1 MRYDY
6 EVSPLTPHTGSRVSL
21 RRLPFITS
29 LPMENMAPSG
39 ERFWSSY
46 FTAVSLPI
54 PSLSSFSSLI
64 LFSHAMHSL
73 HHCCALCAVLVAA
86 SICTTA
92 VVSGVRK
99 ILQYH
104 DKQIRDKLIATH
116 YLSTRARE
124 KYSCIRQRY
133 SNDGVMAL
141 VASLQRSVLRERS
154 LLRCGL
160 CTARAFGLVLSEG
173 NRFTNGGL
181 LSSYVDD
188 AFFVSHPRLCPHASY
203 YKYCPSCLRYAP
215 QVFCGHVLFFEAL
228 VRPFLH
234 RPLLIV

>member
-1 MRYDY
+1 MRYDF
-6 EVSPLTPHTGSRVSL
+6 EVSPLTPHTRSRVSL

-29 LPMENMAPSG
+29 LPMENLAPSG

-46 FTAVSLPI
+46 FRAVSLPI

-64 LFSHAMHSL
+64 LFSYAIHSL
-73 HHCCALCAVLVAA
+73 HHCCAMCTVLVAA
-86 SICTTA
+86 PICTTA

-99 ILQYH
+99 ILQNH

-116 YLSTRARE
+116 YLSTKARE
-124 KYSCIRQRY
+124 KYSCIRQLY

-160 CTARAFGLVLSEG
+160 CTGRLLPYRVLAVTTKRYYKNELG
-173 NRFTNGGL
+173 KATNG
-181 LSSYVDD
+181 S
-188 AFFVSHPRLCPHASY
+188 AIAIPHAT
-203 YKYCPSCLRYAP
+203 L
-215 QVFCGHVLFFEAL
+215 
-228 VRPFLH
+228 
-234 RPLLIV
+234 LLIQCNSRS

>member
-1 MRYDY
+1 MRYDF

-29 LPMENMAPSG
+29 LPMENLAPSG

-64 LFSHAMHSL
+64 LFSYAIHLL
-73 HHCCALCAVLVAA
+73 HHCCAMCTVLVAA
-86 SICTTA
+86 PICTTA

-99 ILQYH
+99 ILQNH

-116 YLSTRARE
+116 YLSTKARE
-124 KYSCIRQRY
+124 KYSCIRQLY

-141 VASLQRSVLRERS
+141 VPAYRGQFYEREVYYDVACAQEDYCLIVYLQ
-154 LLRCGL
+154 LLRNG
-160 CTARAFGLVLSEG
+160 TIRMSWERRRMGQLSQFPM
-173 NRFTNGGL
+173 R
-181 LSSYVDD
+181 
-188 AFFVSHPRLCPHASY
+188 HY
-203 YKYCPSCLRYAP
+203 Y
-215 QVFCGHVLFFEAL
+215 
-228 VRPFLH
+228 
-234 RPLLIV
+234 